1 VDNPPP
7 TLPRRGTFQ
16 GKSRIKG
23 VKRVVVVA
31 SGKGG
36 VGKSTV
42 AGGSLTSPTNALG
55 TLLTSLTPPRIA
67 NLALSLLQT
76 APPSTKGTK
85 VGLLDLDIFGPSVP
99 KLFGLEG
106 LEPDLSGEFISLARP
121 STISTVSY
129 KRTSLQGYSDPR
141 SPEQARAIAE
151 SWRVDNVHWL
161 PAS

>member
-1 VDNPPP
+1 MDNPPP

-42 AGGSLTSPTNALG
+42 AGGSLTSSPKVSG
-55 TLLTSLTPPRIA
+55 HHLTVTPPRIA

-106 LEPDLSGEFISLARP
+106 LEPELSGGFISHAP
-121 STISTVSY
+121 TIDHQHRLT
-129 KRTSLQGYSDPR
+129 REDFNPTLF
-141 SPEQARAIAE
+141 
-151 SWRVDNVHWL
+151 
-161 PAS
+161 